1 MEAADEIFEDI
12 ETKIGNIFDNGTK
25 TESDESDDQFSG
37 FDNSFISGVKHISS
51 GHVCKKI
58 LYISLCPG
66 TSVRAWDVLLF
77 LPTLAFLIFLGIRW
91 SSTKRKLLATHS
103 PIFRSFHVLVAG
115 NTLVTLFRSI
125 IAMIAG
131 SFEPSEA
138 ETTDRSTWIISL
150 AILMMT
156 EISVITYG
164 LAGAQLDSKK
174 SIIRVSMASTA
185 IASIFALISG
195 ILEFHKPEYLFAVH
209 QKDSAHYQL
218 FGYGGSLYAMV
229 TATCFTAMYL
239 AVLTMP
245 LLPCVRLGS
254 ITLPNKPSFYQY
266 SGFLLLVHLLQAIGA
281 GMLYFQVNPNGLC
294 ILNFGTFLYMTVF
307 TPLVY
312 STFLGPFFKTAQPTL
327 LFTYKAQIDDEE
339 DEENAPNQHSV
350 QFSLTPG
357 SVDLT
362 DDNEPIVR
370 NGVTPT
376 AMPALVD
383 GLASPDSVE
392 IEPTIVGAR
401 Y

>member
-12 ETKIGNIFDNGTK
+12 ETKIGSVFDNGTK
-25 TESDESDDQFSG
+25 TESDESDDQFAG
-37 FDNSFISGVKHISS
+37 FDNSFMSGVKHISS

-115 NTLVTLFRSI
+115 NTLVTLLRSI

-174 SIIRVSMASTA
+174 
-185 IASIFALISG
+185 
-195 ILEFHKPEYLFAVH
+195 
-209 QKDSAHYQL
+209 
-218 FGYGGSLYAMV
+218 
-229 TATCFTAMYL
+229 
-239 AVLTMP
+239 
-245 LLPCVRLGS
+245 
-254 ITLPNKPSFYQY
+254 
-266 SGFLLLVHLLQAIGA
+266 
-281 GMLYFQVNPNGLC
+281 
-294 ILNFGTFLYMTVF
+294 
-307 TPLVY
+307 
-312 STFLGPFFKTAQPTL
+312 
-327 LFTYKAQIDDEE
+327 
-339 DEENAPNQHSV
+339 
-350 QFSLTPG
+350 
-357 SVDLT
+357 
-362 DDNEPIVR
+362 
-370 NGVTPT
+370 
-376 AMPALVD
+376 
-383 GLASPDSVE
+383 
-392 IEPTIVGAR
+392 
-401 Y
+401 